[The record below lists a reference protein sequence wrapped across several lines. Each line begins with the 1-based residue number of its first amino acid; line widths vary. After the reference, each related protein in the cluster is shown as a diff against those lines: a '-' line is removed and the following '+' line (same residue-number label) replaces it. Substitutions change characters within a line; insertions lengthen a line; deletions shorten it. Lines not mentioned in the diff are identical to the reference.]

1 MLAIS
6 TPLEEQNYYS
16 QLLMQKDPVT
26 GEPFFN
32 TIRINLICEDCKK
45 LEHEQMIKCT
55 HNVSAMPPWKNTRR
69 HARYAR
75 LYQGQEALGLRE
87 NAGIVTND
95 GTPAFPPEA
104 IDMMFNLPRQSIDKS
119 PDYMFMTVDPNGGG
133 PSKLAVMSGYLIS
146 GGRIVVSSQFV
157 FYFFCICY
165 MLVKPYN
172 ACNCTCVCVR
182 VCLQT
187 HSSTFFYD

>member
-1 MLAIS
+1 
-6 TPLEEQNYYS
+6 
-16 QLLMQKDPVT
+16 
-26 GEPFFN
+26 
-32 TIRINLICEDCKK
+32 
-45 LEHEQMIKCT
+45 MIKCT